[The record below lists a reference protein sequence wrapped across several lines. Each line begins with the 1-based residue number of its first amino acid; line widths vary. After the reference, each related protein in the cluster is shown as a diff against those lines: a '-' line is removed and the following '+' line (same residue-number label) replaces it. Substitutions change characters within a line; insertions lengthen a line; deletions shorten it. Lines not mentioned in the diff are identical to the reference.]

1 MIQRRYVIEA
11 YESSNKILYTTDSE
25 EKVMG
30 FFQEFCPPRTKPLVE
45 VYDTKPTFKKFMGRN
60 FEKDSTTSAGN
71 IAGAMGGDLLRSV
84 QGKKDTNRA
93 TKLMFKRGSQELKK
107 GVRSLVNDIKGNY
120 NKSSGLNRYG
130 LLIGKTIV
138 DFPTNSDGTLSCIDE
153 DINGAVLGL
162 ISMNGEKCDLNI
174 LDVSRVTDMSKL
186 FADHKKFNGNISN
199 WNTSKVTNMSNMF
212 AKSQFNKDIG
222 QWNVSEVTNMRGMF
236 KNSKFNGNIS
246 NWNTSKVTNMSNIF
260 AKSQF
265 TKDIS
270 QWDVSKVA
278 NMKQMFK
285 SSKFNGDISQW
296 NMSNVVDVDS
306 MFEESEFNKDI
317 GNWKLPKVTSMKRM
331 FEGSKFNGDISQWDV
346 SKVTNMSRMF
356 QSSNFNSDINSWNV
370 SSVININKMFSQSKF
385 NSDVSN
391 WDVSRVKKMKDVFK
405 GSDFKGDISNWDT
418 SESEKHQKTQQ
429 TVIIVALVIGL
440 IAVGVWFYLSAY

>member
-1 MIQRRYVIEA
+1 MIQRRFVILRS
-11 YESSNKILYTTDSE
+11 ESSNKILYTTDVGA
-25 EKVMG
+25 KIVN
-30 FFQEFCPPRTKPLVE
+30 FYNEFCPVGSEPVE
-45 VYDTKPTFKKFMGRN
+45 MYDTEPTFKKLMDRN
-60 FEKDSTTSAGN
+60 FTKEGSVAGEMGKGLASTLITGKDTSQTN
-71 IAGAMGGDLLRSV
+71 KLLR
-84 QGKKDTNRA
+84 KKMS
-93 TKLMFKRGSQELKK
+93 KQ
-107 GVRSLVNDIKGNY
+107 VRTFINNIKGNY
-120 NKSSGLNRYG
+120 VKMEMKRYG
-130 LLIGKTIV
+130 LLIGDSIV
-138 DFPTNSDGTLSCIDE
+138 DFPKNSDGTLSCIDE

-162 ISMNGEKCDLNI
+162 ISINGEKCDLNI

-212 AKSQFNKDIG
+212 AKSQFNKDID

-260 AKSQF
+260 ANSQF

-270 QWDVSKVA
+270 QWDVSKVT

-285 SSKFNGDISQW
+285 NSKFD
-296 NMSNVVDVDS
+296 
-306 MFEESEFNKDI
+306 
-317 GNWKLPKVTSMKRM
+317 
-331 FEGSKFNGDISQWDV
+331 GDISQWDV

-370 SSVININKMFSQSKF
+370 SSVINMDKMFSQSKF

-405 GSDFKGDISNWDT
+405 GSDFKGDTSNWDT
-418 SESEKHQKTQQ
+418 SESEKHQKTQR
-429 TVIIVALVIGL
+429 TVIIVALAIGL
-440 IAVGVWFYLSAY
+440 IAVGIWFYLSAY

>member
-1 MIQRRYVIEA
+1 MIQRRFVILR

-25 EKVMG
+25 TKIIN
-30 FFQEFCPPRTKPLVE
+30 FYKEFCPEGSEPVE
-45 VYDTKPTFKKFMGRN
+45 MYDTEPTFKKLMACN
-60 FEKDSTTSAGN
+60 FEKEGSVAGEMGKGLVSTLITGKDTSQTN
-71 IAGAMGGDLLRSV
+71 KLLR
-84 QGKKDTNRA
+84 KN
-93 TKLMFKRGSQELKK
+93 MFKQ
-107 GVRSLVNDIKGNY
+107 VRTFINNIKGNY
-120 NKSSGLNRYG
+120 VKMEMKRYG
-130 LLIGKTIV
+130 LLIGDSIV
-138 DFPTNSDGTLSCIDE
+138 DFPKNSDGTLSCIDE

-162 ISMNGEKCDLNI
+162 ISINGEKCDLNI
-174 LDVSRVTDMSKL
+174 LDVSRVTDMSRL
-186 FADHKKFNGNISN
+186 FADHK
-199 WNTSKVTNMSNMF
+199 
-212 AKSQFNKDIG
+212 
-222 QWNVSEVTNMRGMF
+222 
-236 KNSKFNGNIS
+236 KFNGNIS

-270 QWDVSKVA
+270 QWDVSKVT

-405 GSDFKGDISNWDT
+405 GSDFKGDTSNWDT

>member
-199 WNTSKVTNMSNMF
+199 WNTSKVTNMSN
-212 AKSQFNKDIG
+212 
-222 QWNVSEVTNMRGMF
+222 
-236 KNSKFNGNIS
+236 
-246 NWNTSKVTNMSNIF
+246 IF
-260 AKSQF
+260 ANSQF

-270 QWDVSKVA
+270 QWDVSKVT

-285 SSKFNGDISQW
+285 NSKFD
-296 NMSNVVDVDS
+296 
-306 MFEESEFNKDI
+306 
-317 GNWKLPKVTSMKRM
+317 
-331 FEGSKFNGDISQWDV
+331 GDISQWDV
-346 SKVTNMSRMF
+346 SRVTNMSRMF

-405 GSDFKGDISNWDT
+405 GSDFKGDIGNWDT

-429 TVIIVALVIGL
+429 TVIIVALAIGL
-440 IAVGVWFYLSAY
+440 IAVGIWFYLPAY

>member
-30 FFQEFCPPRTKPLVE
+30 FFQEFCPPRTEPLVE
-45 VYDTKPTFKKFMGRN
+45 VYDTKPTFKKFMDRN

-138 DFPTNSDGTLSCIDE
+138 DFPKNENGDLICTDIDIE
-153 DINGAVLGL
+153 GALEGL
-162 ISMNGEKCDLNI
+162 ITIYGEDCNLNI
-174 LDVSRVTDMSKL
+174 LDVSKVVKMDGLFTSHKKYNGDISQWNVSKVTSMSNMFKGS
-186 FADHKKFNGNISN
+186 KFNGDISN
-199 WNTSKVTNMSNMF
+199 WNTSKVVDMSKMF
-212 AKSQFNKDIG
+212 VKSQFI
-222 QWNVSEVTNMRGMF
+222 
-236 KNSKFNGNIS
+236 
-246 NWNTSKVTNMSNIF
+246 
-260 AKSQF
+260 
-265 TKDIS
+265 KDIS
-270 QWDVSKVA
+270 QWDVSKVS

-346 SKVTNMSRMF
+346 SKITNMSRMF
-356 QSSNFNSDINSWNV
+356 QNSNFNSDINSWNV
-370 SSVININKMFSQSKF
+370 SSVININKMFSLSKF

-429 TVIIVALVIGL
+429 TVIIVALAIGL
-440 IAVGVWFYLSAY
+440 IAVGIWFYLSAY

>member
-1 MIQRRYVIEA
+1 MIQRRFVIEA
-11 YESSNKILYTTDSE
+11 YESSNKILYTTDSKE
-25 EKVMG
+25 RVIE
-30 FFQEFCPPRTKPLVE
+30 FFKRFCPDRSEPVE
-45 VYDTKPTFKKFMGRN
+45 VYDTEPVFKKFMDRN
-60 FEKDSTTSAGN
+60 FDKDSTTSAGN
-71 IAGAMGGDLLRSV
+71 IAGAMGGDLLRAA

-120 NKSSGLNRYG
+120 HKSGMSDYG
-130 LLIGKTIV
+130 LLMGKTIV
-138 DFPTNSDGTLSCIDE
+138 DFPKNENGDLICTDID
-153 DINGAVLGL
+153 IKGAVESL
-162 ISMNGEKCDLNI
+162 ITMYGEDCNLNTLDVSMVTKMDSLFASHKKYNGDI
-174 LDVSRVTDMSKL
+174 SQWSVSRVTDMS
-186 FADHKKFNGNISN
+186 D
-199 WNTSKVTNMSNMF
+199 
-212 AKSQFNKDIG
+212 
-222 QWNVSEVTNMRGMF
+222 MF
-236 KNSKFNGNIS
+236 KGSKFNGNIS
-246 NWNTSKVTNMSNIF
+246 NWNTSQVTDMSKMF
-260 AKSQF
+260 AKSEFNQDIGNWNTSNVTKMSKTFVNSQF

-270 QWDVSKVA
+270 QWDVSKVT

-356 QSSNFNSDINSWNV
+356 QSSNFNSDI
-370 SSVININKMFSQSKF
+370 SS
-385 NSDVSN
+385 

-405 GSDFKGDISNWDT
+405 GSDFKGDTSNWDT